1 MALVK
6 SQGKQ
11 QGLITK
17 LPLLFVRLKNYPTFC
32 KQFYTMK
39 KLMLYFLIF
48 SIIPGKLMSQ
58 TTTKSAAENKPTIA
72 ILDGFANA
80 FNAHDAD
87 KIISYMT
94 DDCIFE
100 ASAGPDVDGEKFVG
114 KEAVK
119 KAFENIFKNYPDA
132 KWINPQHF
140 ISGNRAVSEWTFTG
154 TKPDGSKVE
163 VTGCDLF
170 TFINGKIYIKNSY
183 RKNRSPIPK
192 S

>member
-1 MALVK
+1 
-6 SQGKQ
+6 
-11 QGLITK
+11 
-17 LPLLFVRLKNYPTFC
+17 
-32 KQFYTMK
+32 MK
-39 KLMLYFLIF
+39 KLVLYFLIS
-48 SIIPGKLMSQ
+48 SIIPAKLMSQ
-58 TTTKSAAENKPTIA
+58 ITTKSEVEDKTTIA

-87 KIISYMT
+87 KIMSYMT

-100 ASAGPDVDGEKFVG
+100 ASAGPDVNGEKFVG

-119 KAFENIFKNYPDA
+119 KAFEKVFKDYPDA
-132 KWINPQHF
+132 KWNNPQHF

-154 TKPDGSKVE
+154 TKPDGTRVE

-170 TFINGKIYIKNSY
+170 TFSNGKIHIKNSY
-183 RKNRSPIPK
+183 RKNRPPIPK